1 MVFLQ
6 IFRVYSLF
14 FLFYTYG
21 NHLVK
26 QLSSQLLFA
35 TVNADLT
42 VSATLKSAI
51 TAANNQW
58 EVFPV

>member
-51 TAANNQW
+51 TAANNQ
-58 EVFPV
+58 